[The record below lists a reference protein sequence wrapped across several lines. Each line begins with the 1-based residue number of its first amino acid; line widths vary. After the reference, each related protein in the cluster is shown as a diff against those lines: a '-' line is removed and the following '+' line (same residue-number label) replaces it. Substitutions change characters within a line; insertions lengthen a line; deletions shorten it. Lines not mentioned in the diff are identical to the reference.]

1 MKLAFFSVSLH
12 GLRVQVLLWIVLPV
26 TLLMIVFSLTG
37 IQSHQ
42 NSMRN
47 LAVEENTRLAA
58 AYAQLIATEVELYQ
72 LQNPDAPA
80 EEVLQLIPLSDVL
93 GIQRHHAVT
102 SLLLLDAEGRIV
114 YRYGAVP
121 EQDLIGS
128 WPGVADA
135 VKGGSGSLFAAD
147 SEHGDVVTYR
157 PVAGT
162 PWVLLIREPWHSMA
176 DPLIRIEWAMPFI
189 LLVAVIVSLLI
200 LVFGLRYLV
209 SPLQELG
216 RRINLFGQGEFRA
229 LESQV
234 GGVKEIEDLRLAL
247 SAMANR
253 VQTYQGALHNYL
265 SAITQA
271 QDEERARL
279 SRELHD
285 ETVQSLIA
293 LGHKAQ
299 MAQRSF
305 QRGGAQTEGYLDE
318 LRQMIAQAIEEVRR
332 FSRALRPSYLEELGL
347 VAALESLSR
356 DAAATLHIE
365 GEPRRLSGDQE
376 TVLYRV
382 AQEGLNN
389 AVRHAQAR
397 SIELHL
403 IFEPEQVTL
412 KIRDDGVGFVVPAS
426 YLSFTQQGHFGMMG
440 MYERALQSDAR
451 LLITSSPGSGTT
463 LTLIFA
469 ATTLSR

>member
-1 MKLAFFSVSLH
+1 
-12 GLRVQVLLWIVLPV
+12 
-26 TLLMIVFSLTG
+26 
-37 IQSHQ
+37 
-42 NSMRN
+42 MRN

-80 EEVLQLIPLSDVL
+80 ETALQLIPLSDVL

-157 PVAGT
+157 PVAGTPWGPVAGT

-347 VAALESLSR
+347 VAALEPEPGCSSYFAYRRRTAPPGCRSR
-356 DAAATLHIE
+356 NGSIPGGTRGIE
-365 GEPRRLSGDQE
+365 Q
-376 TVLYRV
+376 V

-389 AVRHAQAR
+389 AVRHARAR

-463 LTLIFA
+463 LILIFA
-469 ATTLSR
+469 ATP